1 MTHAWA
7 PIDATHSI
15 PYAGGVANSGRKIY
29 IDKRVPRFVHVG
41 GKRIDAHEAISVHEG
56 IEHHLMKKM
65 GMRYPE
71 AHRIAT
77 GGENAFV
84 KEKYGINPHDYQR
97 ALQDGI
103 DKARASGEDAPRDL
117 DPQPYRDSGE
127 MHLLQEPS

>member
-1 MTHAWA
+1 MSHAWT

-15 PYAGGVANSGRKIY
+15 PYAGGVSNSGRKVY

-41 GKRIDAHEAISVHEG
+41 GKKIDAHEAISVHEG

-84 KEKYGINPHDYQR
+84 REKYGVDPKDYQN
-97 ALQDGI
+97 ALKDGI
-103 DKARASGEDAPRDL
+103 AKSLASGDAPPSDL
-117 DPQPYRDSGE
+117 DSQPYRDSGQ
-127 MHLLQEPS
+127 MNLLRRA